1 MSVKGLITAMI
12 TPMKNGEIDEAG
24 VQQLVE
30 RLIQKGVDAL
40 FILGTN
46 GEFHVLR
53 REEKIRLADMVVRFA
68 DGRVPVYAGSGGNST
83 QEVIELSQDLQQT
96 GITALSVI
104 TPFLVPLTQIE
115 LQQHYEAIA
124 AAVKVPIILY
134 NIPKNTGNN
143 IEPQT
148 AAALACHKNIV
159 GIKDSSGNIE
169 QIRQYIEA
177 TKGMEFAVLSGSDSL
192 ILKALQL
199 GAKGAVAATSN
210 LLTDID
216 VAIVTLFEQGRLAEA
231 QAMQERIEPLRKV
244 LKLGSI
250 PSVLKAAMN
259 LAGISAGECRKP
271 VRMPDEAVSAEIRMM
286 LQQYELEGER
296 ACLKQIS

>member
-1 MSVKGLITAMI
+1 
-12 TPMKNGEIDEAG
+12 
-24 VQQLVE
+24 
-30 RLIQKGVDAL
+30 
-40 FILGTN
+40 
-46 GEFHVLR
+46 
-53 REEKIRLADMVVRFA
+53 
-68 DGRVPVYAGSGGNST
+68 
-83 QEVIELSQDLQQT
+83 
-96 GITALSVI
+96 
-104 TPFLVPLTQIE
+104 
-115 LQQHYEAIA
+115 
-124 AAVKVPIILY
+124 
-134 NIPKNTGNN
+134 
-143 IEPQT
+143 
-148 AAALACHKNIV
+148 
-159 GIKDSSGNIE
+159 
-169 QIRQYIEA
+169 
-177 TKGMEFAVLSGSDSL
+177 MEFAVLSGSDSL

-259 LAGISAGECRKP
+259 MAGIPAGECRKP

-296 ACLKQIS
+296 